1 MTGGRRGYCAG
12 ASAPAAVPWGSGR
25 GVDGGPGRGGRGFRN
40 QYYATGLTGWQRGQM
55 DAPAQAPAQQND
67 RVAQLEA
74 RLEEALAR
82 LARLEG
88 AE

>member
-1 MTGGRRGYCAG
+1 
-12 ASAPAAVPWGSGR
+12 
-25 GVDGGPGRGGRGFRN
+25 
-40 QYYATGLTGWQRGQM
+40 M